1 VALVLPLLLCGMLF
15 IAFAFFQPI
24 SPGLETAA
32 TSMTERA
39 VSAFGAM
46 KARLVGCVTCCF
58 PKRKAHTEEIEPAGK
73 GDSIDKQ
80 VEEHTW
86 NEPSSDIVQPSSE
99 TMAPAEPSEM
109 AAHDNTDELVATDV
123 HFEHHE
129 PSAKIDY
136 RTAALE
142 AREQG
147 QTAQLAQAAAGI
159 GMAGTALGMGSAMFG
174 DDDDGDGNDGGD
186 GSQSGDSF
194 YGETGA
200 MLELYYA
207 LQRLLEKAQK
217 YGKVSVLC
225 VRVCS
230 TRSLPDFPGRCVL

>member
-1 VALVLPLLLCGMLF
+1 
-15 IAFAFFQPI
+15 
-24 SPGLETAA
+24 
-32 TSMTERA
+32 
-39 VSAFGAM
+39 
-46 KARLVGCVTCCF
+46 
-58 PKRKAHTEEIEPAGK
+58 
-73 GDSIDKQ
+73 

-86 NEPSSDIVQPSSE
+86 YEPSSEIVQPSPE
-99 TMAPAEPSEM
+99 TVAPAEPLEM

-129 PSAKIDY
+129 PDAKIDY

-159 GMAGTALGMGSAMFG
+159 GMAGTALGMGGAMFG
-174 DDDDGDGNDGGD
+174 DDDDGDGDDGGD

-217 YGKVSVLC
+217 YGKVSGLC
-225 VRVCS
+225 
-230 TRSLPDFPGRCVL
+230 FCVQHALTA